1 MIRGLVQ
8 ASAEAMVESSKCLD
22 LLSAQSASIIV
33 SLEESERGDLG
44 PFQIISISFPV
55 N

>member
-1 MIRGLVQ
+1 MFHGLVQ
-8 ASAEAMVESSKCLD
+8 ASAEAMVVSSKCLD
-22 LLSAQSASIIV
+22 PLSEQSVSIIV
-33 SLEESERGDLG
+33 SLEESERDDLG